1 VGHGRRRGGLTGA
14 RPVPPHLTDDP
25 LAVRTSWD
33 PLARG
38 GTNFKTRDLVAVGT
52 DRVEFPATWGM
63 RIFAAVFAGLGLVV
77 IAVGIGV
84 SEEAGVG
91 TTLAIFGF
99 GVVFTAIAIAVW
111 RSGTAPIVFD
121 RKEGAFWRGRAPPAG
136 AGPDAVRTD
145 CAPLTD
151 IRALQ
156 IIEERLSAKGG
167 SFRSYELNLVLCDAR
182 RVNVLDHG
190 DYAALRRD
198 ADTIAAFLDCPV
210 WDAIADPEA

>member
-1 VGHGRRRGGLTGA
+1 V
-14 RPVPPHLTDDP
+14 RPVPPHLAGDA
-25 LAVRTSWD
+25 LASQTAWD

-38 GTNFKTRDLVAVGT
+38 GTSFRTRSLITAGPE
-52 DRVEFPATWGM
+52 RLEFPATWGM
-63 RIFAAVFAGLGLVV
+63 RIFAAVFLGLGLVV

-91 TTLAIFGF
+91 TTLAIFAF
-99 GVVFTAIAIAVW
+99 GVVFTAIAIGVW

-121 RKEGAFWRGRAPPAG
+121 RKQGAFWRGRTPPAG
-136 AGPDAVRTD
+136 AGAAPADH
-145 CAPLTD
+145 APLAN
-151 IRALQ
+151 IGALQ

-167 SFRSYELNLVLCDAR
+167 SFRSYELNLVLRDAR

-198 ADTIAAFLDCPV
+198 ADTLSAFLGCPA
-210 WDAIADPEA
+210 WDGVAESDE